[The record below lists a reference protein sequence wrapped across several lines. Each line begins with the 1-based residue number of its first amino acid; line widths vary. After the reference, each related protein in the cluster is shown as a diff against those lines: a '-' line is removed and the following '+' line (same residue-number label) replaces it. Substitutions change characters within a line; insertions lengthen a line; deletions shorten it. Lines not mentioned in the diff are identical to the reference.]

1 VATAY
6 DADPIF
12 ETQHPQLS
20 NLIARIRTGDLALPD
35 FQRDFVWE
43 PQRTVEL
50 LRSVV
55 SRYPVGTLLFWRQNR
70 DRPAFAYRSFEEAP
84 NGQRPPAELVL
95 DGQQRLTSLYQA
107 LTGTGDE
114 RYYFKLDEF
123 VDGRQSV
130 VLDVHEIDFEKAIII
145 QPASGKKRLEVTFEK
160 KESYFAIHQI
170 EQFDDWLDSYA
181 EELSEGRRDREKNIK
196 QIFRGV
202 RDRYLIPLRSYG
214 FPLVSLPEATPL
226 EAVCTIFETLNRTG
240 KQLGVFELLT
250 ARFYP
255 KGVNLRTLWQEAIES
270 YSVLEDFKID
280 PYSVL
285 QAICLRAHNSAQRA
299 DVLKKLTAEDIGE
312 NWSAVLKGFIGALD
326 LLEADCG
333 VLSPKWLPYSMM
345 LVPMAAVWPQIQALK
360 PLERSVPRE
369 RIQQYFWCTV
379 FSGNFDQGANSQ
391 AGADY
396 ARLKGWLMD
405 ETQVAPEAVANFNVT
420 ASSIRSA
427 TTRRKALYMGLLCLT
442 VTGKAQDFHTG
453 QTMTGS
459 RVRETKIDSHHLF
472 PKAYLARE
480 KIKESSELILNRVL
494 IDADTNRIIRDKAPS
509 VYMAEMVDT
518 HGQEKLETVLLSH
531 AIPYSADGVL
541 RRDNYSGFL
550 DERLEL
556 IVELIESVTKRSI
569 VRDGAAEV

>member
-1 VATAY
+1 
-6 DADPIF
+6 
-12 ETQHPQLS
+12 
-20 NLIARIRTGDLALPD
+20 
-35 FQRDFVWE
+35 
-43 PQRTVEL
+43 
-50 LRSVV
+50 
-55 SRYPVGTLLFWRQNR
+55 VGTLLFWRQNR
-70 DRPAFAYRSFEEAP
+70 DSPAFAYRSFEEAP
-84 NGQRPPAELVL
+84 AAQRPPAELVL

-123 VDGRQSV
+123 VDARRLV
-130 VLDVHEIDFEKAIII
+130 VLEVHEIDFEKAILI
-145 QPASGKKRLEVTFEK
+145 QPVSSRKRQETTFEQ
-160 KESYFAIHQI
+160 KESYFAISQI
-170 EQFDDWLDSYA
+170 EQFDEWLDSYA
-181 EELSEGRRDREKNIK
+181 EELSEGSRDKERHVK
-196 QIFRGV
+196 QIFRRV

-255 KGVNLRTLWQEAIES
+255 KGVNLRTLWQEALES

-299 DVLKKLTAEDIGE
+299 DVLKKL
-312 NWSAVLKGFIGALD
+312 
-326 LLEADCG
+326 
-333 VLSPKWLPYSMM
+333 
-345 LVPMAAVWPQIQALK
+345 
-360 PLERSVPRE
+360 ERSVPRA

-396 ARLKGWLMD
+396 ARLKGWLLD
-405 ETQVAPEAVANFNVT
+405 ENQVAPEAIANFNVT
-420 ASSIRSA
+420 TSSIRSA
-427 TTRRKALYMGLLCLT
+427 TTRRKALYTGLLCLT

-453 QTMTGS
+453 QTMTSS
-459 RVRETKIDSHHLF
+459 RVRETKIDSHHLY
-472 PKAYLARE
+472 PKAYITRE

-509 VYMAEMVDT
+509 IYLAEMADT
-518 HGQEKLETVLLSH
+518 HGLEKLETVLLSH
-531 AIPYSADGVL
+531 AVPYSADGVL
-541 RRDNYSGFL
+541 ERNDYTGFL
-550 DERLEL
+550 NERLEL
-556 IVELIESVTKRSI
+556 IVELIESVTERPI
-569 VRDGAAEV
+569 VRDV